1 MSIPSQFA
9 NWLAVSERDGRGG
22 LSSEPPAIERGRALA
37 MKLNLSAHPDYG
49 NWTGGT
55 FAARLRAA
63 PGAAGSPL
71 ATYACTI
78 GTPAGGV
85 TPVDLV
91 LGASASAALPAPP
104 AAEALGEVFLEVTF
118 TPSGGSE
125 IAILSTRQ
133 LVKGTV

>member
-1 MSIPSQFA
+1 MSILSQFA
-9 NWLAVSERDGRGG
+9 NWLAVSERDGKGG
-22 LSSEPPAIERGRALA
+22 APAEPPAIERGRARA
-37 MKLNLSAHPDYG
+37 MTLNLSSHLDFG
-49 NWTGGT
+49 DWTDGT
-55 FAARLRAA
+55 FAARLRAS

-91 LGASASAALPAPP
+91 LSASASAALPAPP
-104 AAEALGEVFLEVTF
+104 PGEQVGELFLEVTF
-118 TPSGGSE
+118 TPSGGVE
-125 IAILSTRQ
+125 DAILSTRQ